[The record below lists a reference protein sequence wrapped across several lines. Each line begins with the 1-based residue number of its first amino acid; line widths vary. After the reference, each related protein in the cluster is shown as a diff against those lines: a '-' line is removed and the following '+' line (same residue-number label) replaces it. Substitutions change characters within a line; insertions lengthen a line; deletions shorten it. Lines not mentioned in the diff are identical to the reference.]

1 MSDSKAII
9 LLHFLPKMR
18 SKDLW
23 QNESGTMESRKTV
36 KRKKKIGFENSSI
49 SQDDWKPGVGQFK

>member
-23 QNESGTMESRKTV
+23 QNESGTVESWTIV
-36 KRKKKIGFENSSI
+36 KKIGFENSSI